1 MRKRLS
7 EPEARVG
14 PRHRGPRMTGGAS
27 RLTWQLAAINAT
39 ASGLSAPSL
48 PGARDREGRWA
59 HLSLARGDG
68 LVDLICL
75 LEEVVE
81 VWGLRRGRR
90 NTTRA

>member
-14 PRHRGPRMTGGAS
+14 PWRPGLGMTDGAS
-27 RLTWQLAAINAT
+27 LLTWQLAAINAT

-68 LVDLICL
+68 PICHWL
-75 LEEVVE
+75 GAMDS
-81 VWGLRRGRR
+81 WI
-90 NTTRA
+90 